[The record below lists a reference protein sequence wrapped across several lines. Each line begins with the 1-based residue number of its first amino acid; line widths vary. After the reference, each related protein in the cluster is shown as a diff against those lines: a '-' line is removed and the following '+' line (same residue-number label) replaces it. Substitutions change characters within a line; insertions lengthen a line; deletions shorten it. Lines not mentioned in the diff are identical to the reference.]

1 MAMHDL
7 RLSMVQ
13 MNPIVGDIDGNLG
26 KILSV
31 CASANDAES
40 DIICLPEM
48 CLTGYGMP
56 DSADRLLQDDDP
68 AIGRILDVSA
78 DTGMCICFGYGSC
91 DRTIRHAVAENGK
104 IIGTYD
110 KTHLGEREKVMACGS
125 ELDVVRTSKA
135 VIGLQLCWE
144 SHFPEISTTLAMKGT
159 DIILMPFAS
168 GLGGDRRRS
177 SWLRYLPARAYDNTV
192 YVGACNSFGDNGLGT
207 VFGGGAMILDP
218 RGSVLAE
225 DFSGRGL
232 ITADLTSE
240 PLDRIR
246 AEGYE
251 SMRDLYFLDKR
262 RPELY
267 FR

>member
-1 MAMHDL
+1 MHDL

-13 MNPIVGDIDGNLG
+13 MDPVVGDIDGNLG
-26 KILSV
+26 KILSA
-31 CASANDAES
+31 CRRADDAGS
-40 DIICLPEM
+40 DIVCLPEM

-56 DSADRLLQDDDP
+56 DSATHLLRDGDP
-68 AIGRILDVSA
+68 VMDGILELTQ
-78 DTGMCICFGYGSC
+78 DTGMCVCFGYGSC
-91 DRTIRHAVAENGK
+91 DRTIRHAVAENGR
-104 IIGTYD
+104 IVGRYD

-125 ELDVVRTSKA
+125 ELGVVRTSKA

-144 SHFPEISTTLAMKGT
+144 SHFPEISTTLAMKGA

-225 DFSGRGL
+225 DFSGIEL
-232 ITADLTSE
+232 VTADLASE